1 MNNGLEYDYSGI
13 CLEGFLYGT
22 ISVLPLFANAAQHCL
37 ISGLYCGTFII
48 YLQYY
53 ASKKG
58 DKANN
63 ILFYALCLLHVLSVT
78 TVLLRL
84 ANFIWEVNKNASRST
99 LLIICADPDS

>member
-1 MNNGLEYDYSGI
+1 MSGRVLVRYDI
-13 CLEGFLYGT
+13 CST
-22 ISVLPLFANAAQHCL
+22 AIMPQFANAAQHYL